1 MTSTKHLQNA
11 YKKPTKSLKRA
22 YKTQNAKTQ
31 VALMNRIVRSICR
44 NDAVRIAK
52 EAA

>member
-1 MTSTKHLQNA
+1 MTSTRRLQDG
-11 YKKPTKSLKRA
+11 